1 MNLRQQMSA
10 KLLLITSSVVGA
22 SFSIFQ
28 GLAPSY
34 AIQLQ
39 AIQFDF
45 EVTRLAGGEFSD
57 VLSFSVAGDVNNVND
72 HFKVLEI
79 NDYSATFTS
88 DSLTLS
94 HNISDFTRSSS
105 LSFTVREGSDFPYDG
120 DRVYDY
126 SFSFIDLESTRQDD
140 RFSLFTPGSEY
151 FSINLINGI
160 ARDCDDI
167 YGVYCDVRTRVH
179 RVPFS
184 I

>member
-1 MNLRQQMSA
+1 MSA
-10 KLLLITSSVVGA
+10 KLLLIASSVVGA
-22 SFSIFQ
+22 SFSLLQ
-28 GLAPSY
+28 GLTPSY

-39 AIQFDF
+39 AIRLDF

-57 VLSFSVAGDVNNVND
+57 VLSFSVAGDVNNVNER
-72 HFKVLEI
+72 FKVLEI

-88 DSLTLS
+88 DSFTVS
-94 HNISDFTRSSS
+94 HGINDFTRSSS
-105 LSFTVREGSDFPYDG
+105 LSFTVREGRDFLYDG

-126 SFSFIDLESTRQDD
+126 NFSFVDLESTRQGD

-151 FSINLINGI
+151 FSINSINGI
-160 ARDCDDI
+160 ARNCDDI
-167 YGVYCDVRTRVH
+167 YGVYCSVRTKVH